1 MSGIFDIK
9 FNIGYTDKTEIG
21 QNLFSQI
28 VNDVIADAQRN
39 DRILVAYTISENI
52 AHEVIEKQRLKYFC
66 QIVFTSLHEHQIQFD
81 KFGLNIHFVNIGA
94 IGMDDLQHMMRGR
107 LFDKIVIVDGSWT
120 TEETKNVLR
129 NRMHSANGKDREAF
143 TIFTSGIGYK
153 DENLDILVNYSDVMR
168 LPNRVNVFL
177 YKEREAEK

>member
-21 QNLFSQI
+21 RNLFSQI
-28 VNDVIADAQRN
+28 VSDVIADAQKG
-39 DRILVAYTISENI
+39 DRILVAYTMSEND
-52 AHEVIEKQRLKYFC
+52 AREVIKEQDNKFFC
-66 QIVFTSLHEHQIQFD
+66 QIKLMSRYEHQIQLD
-81 KFGLNIHFVNIGA
+81 KFGLNIHFLNIGA
-94 IGMDDLQHMMRGR
+94 ISMDDLQHRMRGR

-120 TEETKNVLR
+120 TEETKNVLC
-129 NRMHSANGKDREAF
+129 NRMHSANGEDREAF

-153 DENLDILVNYSDVMR
+153 DDNLDILVHHSDVMR